1 VLRDLDASMRPVL
14 VILVFVVALTA
25 CTSHPPPHQPGDCN
39 PLGATGACYVPWPSS
54 YFQVD
59 DSASATGMR
68 NAVPLAA
75 MPKNIDKK
83 PIDPSRINRLDGF
96 SPATPVLLYLPGV
109 DITGLATVHDF
120 TPSTSPD
127 AKIQL
132 FDMSTGDRIEYFA
145 ELDAH
150 ADPTMMQRQGLI
162 VRPQTRLKPATKY
175 AVAVIGLGTAPDAFV
190 EVRDGQL
197 TTDSALYDMQDR
209 YNTLFTFLEKQGLKR
224 GDLTLAWDFTT
235 SSEDMITGRL
245 TRMRDKA
252 LAASTFA
259 YRIDSVQDFSDAGL
273 AQPLA
278 DGGFTDGGL
287 TLREI
292 FGTFVSQRF
301 LASDGGTAVLPADAG
316 ADPAIIS
323 ADEYP
328 FVATIPACA
337 ATAPLPIPMMIYGH
351 GFLGSAQKGLEDP
364 TVAAIANKLCM
375 VQVATNWIGLSSS
388 DLGTIGGTVVED
400 LGRFDIITDRLM
412 QAQVNTHV
420 LTRMAKTKL
429 KDDDAL
435 KLNGTPVTD
444 ASQLY
449 YLGIS
454 LGGIEGTTF
463 MALNP
468 DITRAVTNVPGGEW
482 SFIMTRSNDFST
494 VAVLFDTFL
503 PDRLDQQ
510 LALAYS
516 QSLWDETDPISY
528 APHLLKDPIGG
539 VSAKKILVQESE
551 GDSQVPNL
559 TTRLLA
565 RTEGQIG
572 LSPLVTSVPGITEMP
587 APLDSA
593 YVQFDTHPMPL
604 PGDQNLPPDQN
615 GAHDACHQLEVA
627 IKQMG
632 AFLKPDGSVQQFCSG
647 TCDPD

>member
-1 VLRDLDASMRPVL
+1 MRPVL
-14 VILVFVVALTA
+14 LLVAFTA

-39 PLGATGACYVPWPSS
+39 PLGPTGACYVPWPSS

-59 DSASATGMR
+59 DTTSATGVR

-83 PIDPSRINRLDGF
+83 PIDPSRLNRLDGF
-96 SPATPVLLYLPGV
+96 SPATPLVLYLPGV

-120 TPSTSPD
+120 TPSLSAD

-132 FDMSTGDRIEYFA
+132 FDMTTGDRIDYFA

-150 ADPTMMQRQGLI
+150 ADPTMMQRQALI
-162 VRPQTRLKPATKY
+162 VRPQQRLKPATKY
-175 AVAVIGLGTAPDAFV
+175 AVAVIGLGTAPAAFV
-190 EVRDGQL
+190 EVRDGKL

-209 YNTLFTFLEKQGLKR
+209 YDALFTFLEKQGLKR

-245 TRMRDKA
+245 TRMRDRA
-252 LAASTFA
+252 LAASTFE
-259 YRIDSVQDFSDAGL
+259 YRVDSVQDFTDAGL
-273 AQPLA
+273 AQPLS
-278 DGGFTDGGL
+278 DGGFTSGSL

-316 ADPAIIS
+316 SDPAIIA

-337 ATAPLPIPMMIYGH
+337 ATATLPIPMMIYGH

-468 DITRAVTNVPGGEW
+468 DITRGVTNVPGGEW

-539 VSAKKILVQESE
+539 VSAKKILMQESE

-565 RTEGQIG
+565 RTEGQTG
-572 LSPLVTSVPGITEMP
+572 LSPLVTAVPGITEMP

-615 GAHDACHQLEVA
+615 GAHDACHQLDVV
-627 IKQMG
+627 IRQMG
-632 AFLKPDGSVQQFCSG
+632 AFLKPDGNVQQFCSG